1 MKEIVNISE
10 IIKIDYTNDT
20 PAISARELHEFL
32 EINTKYADWFPRMCE
47 YGFTAGQD
55 FNLLKNERV
64 QQEGSRMMSR
74 TVDDAILTIDMAKEI
89 CMIQRSEKGKLARQ
103 YFIQLEKDWNS
114 PEKVMARALRI
125 ANRTIDDLK
134 TQNAVLQPKA
144 EYFDCLVERN
154 TLTSFRETAKE
165 LGIPPK
171 KFVQFLVDGKYLY
184 RDGKGKLMPYEE
196 KNDGLFKVKECRNE
210 KNQWSGV
217 QTLITPK
224 GRETFRLLYR

>member
-1 MKEIVNISE
+1 MQEIMNISE
-10 IIKIDYTNDT
+10 IIKVDYTNDT

-32 EINTKYADWFPRMCE
+32 AVETPYHKWFPRMCE
-47 YGFTAGQD
+47 YGFTENQDYSVTDIFVHNPAGGPQHQ
-55 FNLLKNERV
+55 K
-64 QQEGSRMMSR
+64 
-74 TVDDAILTIDMAKEI
+74 DAILTIDMAKEI

-165 LGIPPK
+165 LGVPPK

-217 QTLITPK
+217 QTLVTPR

>member
-1 MKEIVNISE
+1 MKEIMNISE
-10 IIKIDYTNDT
+10 IIKVDYTNDT

-32 EINTKYADWFPRMCE
+32 GVETPYHKWLPRMCE
-47 YGFTAGQD
+47 YGFTENQDYSVTDIFVHNPAGGPQHQ
-55 FNLLKNERV
+55 K
-64 QQEGSRMMSR
+64 
-74 TVDDAILTIDMAKEI
+74 DAILTIDMAKEI

-196 KNDGLFKVKECRNE
+196 KNDGLFKVKECCNE

-217 QTLITPK
+217 QTLVTPR